1 MVELGIDFN
10 ELEHMDLNDAKNI
23 VIKFDTKGW
32 EKEENRTIKVGDK
45 EFFLNT
51 IDSSNWHYENNSVH
65 FNRYVCKYQYKTY
78 INLLCCIDGKG
89 VLHKYDVL
97 VTQDIKMPTS
107 YYSNEEP
114 IQILKL
120 NQVVQVTI
128 PARTVV
134 TID

>member
-1 MVELGIDFN
+1 MVELNIDFN
-10 ELEHMDLNDAKNI
+10 ELEHMDLEDVKNI
-23 VIKFDTKGW
+23 IVKFDTEDW
-32 EKEENRTIKVGDK
+32 EKEENRTIKVGNK

-51 IDSSNWHYENNSVH
+51 IDSSNWHYDNNSIH
-65 FNRYVCKYQYKTY
+65 FNRYVCKYQYKTN
-78 INLLCCIDGKG
+78 INLLCCIDEKGK
-89 VLHKYDVL
+89 LHKYDVL

-120 NQVVQVTI
+120 NQVVQITI

>member
-1 MVELGIDFN
+1 MVELDIDYN
-10 ELEHMDLNDAKNI
+10 ELEHMDINDAKNI
-23 VIKFDTKGW
+23 MIKFDTEDL

-45 EFFLNT
+45 EFFLNM
-51 IDSSNWHYENNSVH
+51 IDSSDWHYENNSVH
-65 FNRYVCKYQYKTY
+65 FNRHVCKYQYKTY
-78 INLLCCIDGKG
+78 TNLLCCIDGKG
-89 VLHKYDVL
+89 ILHKYDVL

-134 TID
+134 TVD

>member
-1 MVELGIDFN
+1 MVELDIDYN
-10 ELEHMDLNDAKNI
+10 ELEHMDINDAKNI
-23 VIKFDTKGW
+23 MIKFDTEGW

-51 IDSSNWHYENNSVH
+51 IDSSNWHYENNSAH
-65 FNRYVCKYQYKTY
+65 FNRYICKYQYKTY

-120 NQVVQVTI
+120 NQVIQVTI

>member
-1 MVELGIDFN
+1 MIELDIDFN
-10 ELEHMDLNDAKNI
+10 ELEHMDLERVKNI
-23 VIKFDTKGW
+23 IIKFDTEDF
-32 EKEENRTIKVGDK
+32 EKEENRTVRVGSK

-51 IDSSNWHYENNSVH
+51 ISSSNWHYENNSVH
-65 FNRYVCKYQYKTY
+65 FNRHVCKYQYKTNL
-78 INLLCCIDGKG
+78 NLLCCIDKKG

-107 YYSNEEP
+107 YYSNEEA

-120 NQVVQVTI
+120 NQVIQVTI

>member
-23 VIKFDTKGW
+23 VIKFDTEGW
-32 EKEENRTIKVGDK
+32 EKEENITIKVGDK
-45 EFFLNT
+45 EFFLDT
-51 IDSSNWHYENNSVH
+51 IDSSNWHYDNNSVH
-65 FNRYVCKYQYKTY
+65 FNRYICKYQYKTNL
-78 INLLCCIDGKG
+78 NLLCCIDKKG

-97 VTQDIKMPTS
+97 ITQDIKMPTS

-120 NQVVQVTI
+120 NQVIQVTI

>member
-1 MVELGIDFN
+1 
-10 ELEHMDLNDAKNI
+10 MDLNDAKNI
-23 VIKFDTKGW
+23 MIKFDIEGW
-32 EKEENRTIKVGDK
+32 EEEENRTIKVGDK
-45 EFFLNT
+45 DFFLNT

-65 FNRYVCKYQYKTY
+65 FNRYICKYQYKTY
-78 INLLCCIDGKG
+78 INLLCCIAGKG
-89 VLHKYDVL
+89 VFHKYDVL

-107 YYSNEEP
+107 YCSNEEP

>member
-1 MVELGIDFN
+1 MTELDIDFN
-10 ELEHMDLNDAKNI
+10 ELEHMDLNDVKNI
-23 VIKFDTKGW
+23 MIKFDTKKW

-51 IDSSNWHYENNSVH
+51 IDSNNWHYENNSVH
-65 FNRYVCKYQYKTY
+65 YNRHICKYQYKTY
-78 INLLCCIDGKG
+78 INLLCCIDEKG

-97 VTQDIKMPTS
+97 VTQYIKMPTS

-120 NQVVQVTI
+120 NQVIQVTI

>member
-1 MVELGIDFN
+1 MTELDINFN

-23 VIKFDTKGW
+23 MIKFDIEGW
-32 EKEENRTIKVGDK
+32 EEEENRTIKVGDK
-45 EFFLNT
+45 DFFLNT

-65 FNRYVCKYQYKTY
+65 FNRYICKYQYKTY
-78 INLLCCIDGKG
+78 INLLCCIDRKG

-107 YYSNEEP
+107 YCSNEEP